1 MKIFRVF
8 LFIISIVSAAHTSIA
23 QQYQQKSANLIYIDK
38 QGVIRFTKNNK
49 EAAFFGVNYTV
60 PFAYAYRAH
69 KSLNIDLEKAIQQD
83 VYHMA
88 RLGLDAFRVHVW
100 DTEITDS
107 LGNLLNNEHLRLF
120 DFLIAELKK
129 RNIKTLVTPIAF
141 WGNGYPERDEKTAG
155 FSSIYNKEKVLI
167 DENAIRA
174 QENYLK
180 QFFEH
185 VNPYT
190 KLSYRE
196 DADIIAAEI
205 NNEPSHSGPKE
216 DVTSYINRLN
226 KAIRNTGWTK
236 PIFYNISQ
244 TPFYADAVAAS
255 DADGYSFQWY
265 PSGLVANREMKG
277 NFLPNVD
284 QYTIPYDTIPAFA
297 KKPRIVY
304 EFDAA
309 DILQSNMYPAIARSF
324 RKAGFQWAT
333 QFAYDPMAIAYANT
347 EYQTHYMNLAYTPA
361 KAISLMIAAKAFHNV
376 PRLKDYGTYPAD
388 SVFEDFRVSYKENL
402 SEMNSGT
409 EFYYSNSTKTKPAN
423 LKVLKNVAGTG
434 SSSVVNY
441 KGYGAY
447 FLDKLE
453 DGVWRLEVMPD
464 AIHIR
469 DPFEK
474 ASLKKEVTRIEW
486 QNQKMQIILPDL
498 GAAFTIKGLND
509 GNGKVAN
516 AINTSFSIYPG
527 TYLLIKKGKS
537 ASKWTSNSVLG
548 AFKLNEFVAPKSI
561 SSDVYLNHQP
571 FTEVSANKPFK
582 ITTKLVGIDSASKVT
597 LYANNLASEYRTIQM
612 IRQSGYDYTAEI
624 PADML
629 TPGILNYRI
638 VVQKGDD
645 YFVFPGNHKG
655 NPFAWDNYTNEIW
668 STFVAAPNSKLE
680 VFNPSADKNIIAY
693 PIVWRGDVKSGFTSG
708 SRSQQLIWNISAPK
722 LTEEHTIGMQY
733 FFADKI
739 KGRSEELTSF
749 NKVVLRA
756 KSDNQLHVR
765 ARIALIDKDAAAHSA
780 VVTLDNTFKDIEI
793 PLSDFKADASILLPR
808 PYPGFMPLWFKASS
822 AASLRLNNT
831 EKLEVTIGSDLPET
845 EYHKPYNLQ
854 IESVWFAK

>member
-1 MKIFRVF
+1 MNILKTF
-8 LFIISIVSAAHTSIA
+8 LFIFSIVSIAQSSIA
-23 QQYQQKSANLIYIDK
+23 QQKANLIYIDSG
-38 QGVIRFTKNNK
+38 GVIRFTKNDQ
-49 EAAFFGVNYTV
+49 EAAFFGVNYTS
-60 PFAYAYRAH
+60 PFAYAFRAQ

-155 FSSIYNKEKVLI
+155 FSSIYNKEKILLN
-167 DENAIRA
+167 ESAIRA

-190 KLSYRE
+190 KLSYKD

-216 DVTSYINRLN
+216 AVTTYINRLYS
-226 KAIRNTGWTK
+226 AIKNTGWTK

-244 TPFYADAVAAS
+244 TPFYAAAVAAS
-255 DADGYSFQWY
+255 NADGYSFQWY

-284 QYTIPYDTIPAFA
+284 QYAIPYDTIPSFA

-361 KAISLMIAAKAFHNV
+361 KAISLMIASKAFHKV
-376 PRLKDYGTYPAD
+376 PRFKSYGKYPVD
-388 SVFEDFRVSYKENL
+388 SAFETFRVSYKENL
-402 SEMNSGT
+402 SEMNSGR
-409 EFYYSNSTKTKPAN
+409 EFYYSNSTKTKPSN
-423 LKVLKNVAGTG
+423 LKLLKNIAGVG
-434 SSSVVNY
+434 NSAIVNY

-474 ASLKKEVTRIEW
+474 VSLKKEVTRIHW

-498 GAAFTIKGLND
+498 GTAFTIKGLND
-509 GNGKVAN
+509 GNTTVEN
-516 AINTSFSIYPG
+516 VRNNSFQIYPG
-527 TYLLIKKGKS
+527 TYLLTKKGKN
-537 ASKWTSNSVLG
+537 ASKWTSACVVGSL
-548 AFKLNEFVAPKSI
+548 KLNEFIAPKSI
-561 SSDVYLNHQP
+561 SSDVYLSHQP
-571 FTEVSANKPFK
+571 LTEVSADKAFN
-582 ITTKLVGIDSASKVT
+582 ISAKLVGADSTHRVT
-597 LYANNLASEYRTIQM
+597 LYANNLAGEYRTIQM
-612 IRQSGYDYTAEI
+612 TRKSGYDYTAEI
-624 PADML
+624 PADIL
-629 TPGILNYRI
+629 TPGMLSYRI
-638 VVQKGDD
+638 VVQKGEE
-645 YFVFPGNHKG
+645 YSVFPGNHKG
-655 NPFAWDNYTNEIW
+655 NPFTWDNYINETW
-668 STFVAAPNSKLE
+668 STFVAAPFSNLE
-680 VFNPSADKNIIAY
+680 IFSPTVDRNIIAY
-693 PIVWRGDVKSGFTSG
+693 PIVWRGDVKSDFISG
-708 SRSQQLIWNISAPK
+708 TNPRQLIWNISTPK
-722 LTEEHTIGMQY
+722 LREEHTIGMQY

-739 KGRSEELTSF
+739 KGRADELSSF
-749 NKVVLRA
+749 KKVLIRA
-756 KSDNQLHVR
+756 KSSNETPVR
-765 ARIALIDKDAAAHSA
+765 TRVTLINKDAAAYTA
-780 VVTLDNTFKDIEI
+780 FVMLDNNFKDFEI
-793 PLSDFKADASILLPR
+793 ILSDFKPDSYMLLPR
-808 PYPGFMPLWFKASS
+808 PYPAFMPLWFKASS
-822 AASLRLNNT
+822 AQPLKLKDM
-831 EKLEVTIGSDLPET
+831 EKLEVTIGSDLSEPQFD
-845 EYHKPYNLQ
+845 KPHNLQ
-854 IESVWFAK
+854 IESVWLAK